1 MYIHDFFI
9 FASIPLYSMFMV
21 SKQKYIIKNQNR
33 VSKNKIKKLR

>member
-1 MYIHDFFI
+1 MI
-9 FASIPLYSMFMV
+9 FLFLHQSPNYQSFMV

>member
-1 MYIHDFFI
+1 MNFLFLRQYFSFQLI
-9 FASIPLYSMFMV
+9 MV

>member
-1 MYIHDFFI
+1 MNFLFLHQYFSFQ
-9 FASIPLYSMFMV
+9 LFMV